1 MDMINIL
8 SRYKNGNY
16 TCTLWSDGTKIRHT
30 EEDEFIPTFAEN
42 CDVKITD
49 HCDGGCQM
57 CYENCT
63 PIGKHGDILNTKFL
77 NSLHSGT
84 ELALNGND
92 LTHPHLITFLK
103 ELKDRSVIANLTV
116 NQLHFERHY
125 NMLKA
130 LVDKKLIWGLGVSL
144 REPTDYFIEHIK
156 SIPNAVIHT
165 IVGVI
170 TEDDI
175 NKLTDKGLKIL
186 ILGYKS
192 TGRGVQY
199 ADDNIELIL
208 NNTAWLQDNIINF
221 TERFACVSFD
231 NLAIRQL
238 GIAKHMTPEQWDK
251 FYMGDDG
258 TFTFYIDLVNKTFS
272 KNSVIAKFKSI
283 PINDR
288 TIDEMFD
295 IVRTTDWED
304 SYGYD

>member
-1 MDMINIL
+1 
-8 SRYKNGNY
+8 
-16 TCTLWSDGTKIRHT
+16 
-30 EEDEFIPTFAEN
+30 
-42 CDVKITD
+42 
-49 HCDGGCQM
+49 M

-63 PIGKHGDILNTKFL
+63 PTGKHGDILNTKFL

-103 ELKDRSVIANLTV
+103 ELKDRGVIANLTV

-156 SIPNAVIHT
+156 GIPNAVVHT
-165 IVGVI
+165 IIGVI
-170 TEDDI
+170 TKDDI
-175 NKLTDKGLKIL
+175 NKLADKGLKIL
-186 ILGYKS
+186 ILGYKT
-192 TGRGVQY
+192 TGRGTQY
-199 ADDNIELIL
+199 LNDNILSIVTNTTWL
-208 NNTAWLQDNIINF
+208 SNNLTKITNQF
-221 TERFACVSFD
+221 KCVSFD

-238 GIAKHMTPEQWDK
+238 DIKKLMTPEQWDK

-258 TFTFYIDLVNKTFS
+258 SFTFYIDLVNKTFS

-304 SYGYD
+304 NFEYD